1 MAAGLQGVGGFPQNP
16 YTLISS
22 RDATLVPLDEGSYPV
37 VLPPV
42 DDPEAMQRWEPWVR
56 AYVCQAAL
64 LEPLSFAKIGAQGA
78 GIWHVETTVA
88 APPDAPSALST
99 TPKPLARLDR
109 PAVHAFKEQ
118 VKKVLSW
125 ADLREERTAEIIAQ
139 LDPQF
144 AFWGS
149 VVYLHPSRTP
159 RTLELMNIALLLAV
173 NVEMQFKHAL
183 ACWRPIEYS
192 AQIQPLITTPGHGA
206 LPSGHSTQAY
216 IVAHVLQRLLDL
228 PDSHPV
234 SVQLQRQSARI
245 ATNRVVAGVHFPA
258 DSMAGRLLGETLGE
272 YFVARCKTGR
282 NWTPRFFDGT
292 VMTGHEDLMPPT
304 QPLDGPN
311 APDFY
316 KPFGAKESAAAS
328 GVLRYM
334 WDKAIKEWE
343 DVRFQ

>member
-1 MAAGLQGVGGFPQNP
+1 MQAQGFPQNP
-16 YTLISS
+16 GALISS
-22 RDATLVPLDEGSYPV
+22 RDATMVPLDVSSYPV

-64 LEPLSFAKIGAQGA
+64 LEPLSFSKVGTQGA
-78 GIWHVETTVA
+78 GIWHVETNVGT
-88 APPDAPSALST
+88 PPDAPPALT
-99 TPKPLARLDR
+99 ATPKPLARMSR
-109 PAVHAFKEQ
+109 PTVHAFKEQ

-125 ADLREERTAEIIAQ
+125 ADLREERALEIVSQ

-159 RTLELMNIALLLAV
+159 RTLELMNVALLLAV

-192 AQIQPLITTPGHGA
+192 AQVQPIITTPGHGA

-216 IVAHVLQRLLDL
+216 VVAHVLQRVLDL

-234 SVQLQRQSARI
+234 SIQLQRQSARI

-282 NWTPRFFDGT
+282 KWTPRYFDGT
-292 VMTGHEDLMPPT
+292 VMTGQEDLMPPT
-304 QPLDGPN
+304 QPLDGAN
-311 APDFY
+311 APDYY
-316 KPFGAKESAAAS
+316 KPFGAKQSAAS
-328 GVLRYM
+328 TGVLKYM
-334 WDKAIKEWE
+334 WDRALKEWE
-343 DVRFQ
+343 YVRFK

>member
-1 MAAGLQGVGGFPQNP
+1 VQAQGFPQNP
-16 YTLISS
+16 YVLTAS
-22 RDATLVPLDEGSYPV
+22 RDATMVPLDDGSYPV

-42 DDPEAMQRWEPWVR
+42 DDPAAMQRWEPWVR
-56 AYVCQAAL
+56 AYVAQATL
-64 LEPLSFAKIGAQGA
+64 LEPLSFAKTGPNGAA
-78 GIWHVETTVA
+78 IWHVETQVGTPPN
-88 APPDAPSALST
+88 APPALTT
-99 TPKPLARLDR
+99 TPKPLARLNR
-109 PAVHAFKEQ
+109 PTAEAFKDQ

-125 ADLREERTAEIIAQ
+125 ADLREERAAEIVAQ

-192 AQIQPLITTPGHGA
+192 AQIQPIITTPGHGA

-216 IVAHVLQRLLDL
+216 IVATVLQSLLGL
-228 PDSHPV
+228 PDAHSI
-234 SVQLQRQSARI
+234 SIQLQRQSARI

-258 DSMAGRLLGETLGE
+258 DSIAGRLLGETLGE
-272 YFVARCKTGR
+272 YFVARCKTSAQ
-282 NWTPRFFDGT
+282 WTPRFFDGT
-292 VMTGHEDLMPPT
+292 AMTGNEELMPPT

-316 KPFGAKESAAAS
+316 KPFGASGSASAS
-328 GVLRYM
+328 GVLKYM
-334 WDKAIKEWE
+334 WDKALDEWK
-343 DVRFQ
+343 DVKFQ

>member
-1 MAAGLQGVGGFPQNP
+1 MAAGLVSAGGFLQNP

-22 RDATLVPLDEGSYPV
+22 RDATMVPLDQGSYPV
-37 VLPPV
+37 VLPTV
-42 DDPEAMQRWEPWVR
+42 DDPAAMQRWEPWVR
-56 AYVCQAAL
+56 AYVAQAAL
-64 LEPLSFAKIGAQGA
+64 LEPLAFSKVGTHGA
-78 GIWHVETTVA
+78 GLWHVETNVGS
-88 APPDAPSALST
+88 PPDAPPALNV
-99 TPKPLARLDR
+99 TPKPVARLNR
-109 PAVHAFKEQ
+109 PGVPAFKEQ

-125 ADLREERTAEIIAQ
+125 ADLREERAAEIVAQ
-139 LDPQF
+139 IDPQF

-206 LPSGHSTQAY
+206 LPSGHATQAY

-234 SVQLQRQSARI
+234 SEQLQRQSARI
-245 ATNRVVAGVHFPA
+245 ATNRVVAGVHFPV
-258 DSMAGRLLGETLGE
+258 DSIAGRLLGETLGE

-282 NWTPRFFDGT
+282 KWTPRFFDGT
-292 VMTGHEDLMPPT
+292 VMTGQEDLMPPT

-311 APDFY
+311 APPFY
-316 KPFGAKESAAAS
+316 KAFGTKDTAAAT
-328 GVLRYM
+328 GVLKYM
-334 WDKAIKEWE
+334 WDKALKEWK
-343 DVRFQ
+343 DVKFK